1 MNQIYN
7 IEQLKEYL
15 STLPLGTE
23 AVEKITEFA
32 ELQNSQLNWSRERC
46 NVAANMLGHDLINE
60 MMED

>member
-7 IEQLKEYL
+7 IEQLKKYL

-32 ELQNSQLNWSRERC
+32 ELQDSQLNRARQRC
-46 NVAANMLGHDLINE
+46 DVAANMLGHDMITE
-60 MMED
+60 MME